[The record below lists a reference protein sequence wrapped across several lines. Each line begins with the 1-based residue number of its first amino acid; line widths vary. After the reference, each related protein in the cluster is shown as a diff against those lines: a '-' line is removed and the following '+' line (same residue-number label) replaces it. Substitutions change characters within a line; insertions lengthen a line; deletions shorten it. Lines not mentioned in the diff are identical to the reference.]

1 MIHMLIIFLSNY
13 NNLYIF
19 KKKLFLFF
27 KMEKNLFLLIFILQ
41 IVKKIFSNEIQI
53 IPNHINYS
61 LNNMLTYNKLIF
73 IINTESDYEIAMHLQ
88 LKIEIQLNIK
98 FYKGEE
104 IIENLN
110 SDKWDYFC
118 KLKPDSNYKIQL
130 TTINEYQISFLYQ
143 YLFDFKNEF
152 IQDLNLGYN
161 KDINFI
167 FNGKFPFYQPM
178 NNIFEK
184 EIIEYELEKLP
195 NDYNYR
201 IYYKIFNN
209 LSLKEIENN
218 FNFDTSSYKEFKIE
232 NNKFKYENDNQKFSK
247 TDFLIIIIEIIEK
260 KNTPIYNNLILHRN
274 LNKVQLTSDFDIS
287 LITNETKKFNSK
299 NNLIPFMI
307 SSTEIEAIKID
318 SYENQNVPNLNQQ
331 LFFYPY
337 KMYNSILIDNNNRV
351 NENKCSLRFLTKET
365 KVLYYFIQ
373 QSNSIQRIDLDKN
386 SNRFFLF
393 QDYINENNELKFIL
407 YPKIIYGDV
416 SVYLKNFSTDLN
428 YILDD
433 KKEYSLNYP
442 QNIDSKNIILIK
454 SNENSSLYINYL
466 IKSEKKNFKNQD
478 GESYLI
484 SIPSLS
490 NKNIIIDCSSKTYY
504 LIEIIQNSLNN
515 KGMNISN
522 NNFNQLI
529 KERYKNNTLEKIT
542 FNLINNNEGDLYV
555 LLKFALNQSKYQFIE
570 KETYNILL
578 KKNYTVILYNP
589 NFPSIY
595 LNFKNTKNKMNKICF
610 YEDFIE
616 KEYIYSPQNI
626 SYCLE
631 INNSNYKTIK
641 FQKPKNNNN
650 KLDYFIVLYH
660 NKSEIKIDYY
670 IDKKSS
676 LLFYVIIGII
686 AFIIILSIIIFLI
699 KKYKTKLELQPTKN
713 SIYLLLLDKLV
724 N

>member
-104 IIENLN
+104 ILENLN

-118 KLKPDSNYKIQL
+118 KLKPDSKYKIQL

-184 EIIEYELEKLP
+184 ELIEYELEKLP
-195 NDYNYR
+195 KDYNYR

-218 FNFDTSSYKEFKIE
+218 FNFDISSYKEFKIE

-660 NKSEIKIDYY
+660 NKSEIKLHYY
-670 IDKKSS
+670 SDKKSS
-676 LLFYVIIGII
+676 LLFNVIIGII

>member
-232 NNKFKYENDNQKFSK
+232 NNKFKYENDNHKFSQ
-247 TDFLIIIIEIIEK
+247 TDFLIIIIEIIGK
-260 KNTPIYNNLILHRN
+260 KNTPIYNNLKLHRN
-274 LNKVQLTSDFDIS
+274 LNKVQLISDFDIS
-287 LITNETKKFNSK
+287 LMTNETKKFHTK

-318 SYENQNVPNLNQQ
+318 SYENKTVPHLNQQ

-337 KMYNSILIDNNNRV
+337 TMYNSILIDNNNRV

-373 QSNSIQRIDLDKN
+373 QSNYIERVDLDKN

-393 QDYINENNELKFIL
+393 QDYDNKDLKFIL
-407 YPKIIYGDV
+407 YPKIIYGNV
-416 SVYLKNFSTDLN
+416 SVYFKKFSTDLN

-433 KKEYSLNYP
+433 NKEYSVNYP
-442 QNIDSKNIILIK
+442 QNIDS
-454 SNENSSLYINYL
+454 
-466 IKSEKKNFKNQD
+466 
-478 GESYLI
+478 
-484 SIPSLS
+484 
-490 NKNIIIDCSSKTYY
+490 
-504 LIEIIQNSLNN
+504 
-515 KGMNISN
+515 
-522 NNFNQLI
+522 
-529 KERYKNNTLEKIT
+529 
-542 FNLINNNEGDLYV
+542 
-555 LLKFALNQSKYQFIE
+555 
-570 KETYNILL
+570 
-578 KKNYTVILYNP
+578 
-589 NFPSIY
+589 
-595 LNFKNTKNKMNKICF
+595 
-610 YEDFIE
+610 
-616 KEYIYSPQNI
+616 
-626 SYCLE
+626 
-631 INNSNYKTIK
+631 
-641 FQKPKNNNN
+641 
-650 KLDYFIVLYH
+650 
-660 NKSEIKIDYY
+660 
-670 IDKKSS
+670 
-676 LLFYVIIGII
+676 
-686 AFIIILSIIIFLI
+686 
-699 KKYKTKLELQPTKN
+699 
-713 SIYLLLLDKLV
+713 
-724 N
+724 

>member
-1 MIHMLIIFLSNY
+1 
-13 NNLYIF
+13 
-19 KKKLFLFF
+19 
-27 KMEKNLFLLIFILQ
+27 MEKNLFLLIFILQ

-73 IINTESDYEIAMHLQ
+73 NINTESDYEIVMHLQ

-104 IIENLN
+104 ILENLN

-118 KLKPDSNYKIQL
+118 KLKPDSKYKIQL

-287 LITNETKKFNSK
+287 LITNETKKFNGK

-365 KVLYYFIQ
+365 KVLYYFIK
-373 QSNSIQRIDLDKN
+373 QSNYIQRIDLDKN

-393 QDYINENNELKFIL
+393 QDYFNENNELKFIL

-466 IKSEKKNFKNQD
+466 IKSENKNFKNQD

-490 NKNIIIDCSSKTYY
+490 NKNIIIDCTSKTYY

-570 KETYNILL
+570 KETSNILL
-578 KKNYTVILYNP
+578 KKNYTVILYNS

-595 LNFKNTKNKMNKICF
+595 LNFKNTKNYMNKICF

-660 NKSEIKIDYY
+660 NKSEIKLDYY
-670 IDKKSS
+670 SDKKSS

-686 AFIIILSIIIFLI
+686 AFFIILSIIIFLI

-713 SIYLLLLDKLV
+713 SIYLLLLDKLA

>member
-1 MIHMLIIFLSNY
+1 
-13 NNLYIF
+13 
-19 KKKLFLFF
+19 
-27 KMEKNLFLLIFILQ
+27 MEKNLFLLIFILQ

-195 NDYNYR
+195 KDYNYR

-218 FNFDTSSYKEFKIE
+218 FNFDILSYKEFKIE

-373 QSNSIQRIDLDKN
+373 QSNSIQRIDLDKK

-466 IKSEKKNFKNQD
+466 IKSENKNFKNQD

-595 LNFKNTKNKMNKICF
+595 LNFKNTKNYMNKICF

>member
-1 MIHMLIIFLSNY
+1 
-13 NNLYIF
+13 
-19 KKKLFLFF
+19 
-27 KMEKNLFLLIFILQ
+27 MEKNLFLLIFIFQ
-41 IVKKIFSNEIQI
+41 IIKKIFSNEIQI
-53 IPNHINYS
+53 IPNQINYS
-61 LNNMLTYNKLIF
+61 LNNKLIFNKLIF
-73 IINTESDYEIAMHLQ
+73 NINTESDYEIRMHLQ
-88 LKIEIQLNIK
+88 IKIDIELNIT

-104 IIENLN
+104 ILKTLN
-110 SDKWDYFC
+110 TDKWDFFHT
-118 KLKPDSNYKIQL
+118 LKPDSNYKIKL

-161 KDINFI
+161 KEINFI

-178 NNIFEK
+178 NNIFER
-184 EIIEYELEKLP
+184 EIIEYELVKLP

-201 IYYKIFNN
+201 IYYKIFTN
-209 LSLKEIENN
+209 LRLKEIENN
-218 FNFDTSSYKEFKIE
+218 FNFDISSYNEFKIE
-232 NNKFKYENDNQKFSK
+232 NNKFKYENDNHKFSQ
-247 TDFLIIIIEIIEK
+247 TDFLIIIIEIIGK
-260 KNTPIYNNLILHRN
+260 KNTPIYNNLKLHRN
-274 LNKVQLTSDFDIS
+274 LNKVQLISDFDIS
-287 LITNETKKFNSK
+287 LMTNETKKFNTK

-393 QDYINENNELKFIL
+393 QDYFNENNELKFIL

-626 SYCLE
+626 SYCVE
-631 INNSNYKTIK
+631 INNSNNKTIK
-641 FQKPKNNNN
+641 FQKPKINNNVLN
-650 KLDYFIVLYH
+650 YFIVLYH
-660 NKSEIKIDYY
+660 NKSEIQLDYY
-670 IDKKSS
+670 YVYKTSA
-676 LLFYVIIGII
+676 LLYYVIIGII

>member
-41 IVKKIFSNEIQI
+41 IFKKIFSNEIQI

-466 IKSEKKNFKNQD
+466 IKSENKNFKNQD

-650 KLDYFIVLYH
+650 KLNYYIVLYH

-676 LLFYVIIGII
+676 LLFNVIIGII

>member
-1 MIHMLIIFLSNY
+1 
-13 NNLYIF
+13 
-19 KKKLFLFF
+19 
-27 KMEKNLFLLIFILQ
+27 MEKNLFLLIFILQ
-41 IVKKIFSNEIQI
+41 IIKKIFSNEIQI

-73 IINTESDYEIAMHLQ
+73 NIKTESDYEIAMHLQ

-104 IIENLN
+104 ILENLN

-118 KLKPDSNYKIQL
+118 KLKPDSKYKIQL

-466 IKSEKKNFKNQD
+466 IKSENKNFKNQD

-686 AFIIILSIIIFLI
+686 AFIIILTIIIFLI
-699 KKYKTKLELQPTKN
+699 KKYKTKLELHPTKN